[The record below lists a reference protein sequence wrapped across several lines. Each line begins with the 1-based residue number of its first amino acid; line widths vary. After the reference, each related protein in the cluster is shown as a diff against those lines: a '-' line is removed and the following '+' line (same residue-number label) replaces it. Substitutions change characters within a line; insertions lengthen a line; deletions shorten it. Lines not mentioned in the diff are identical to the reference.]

1 MSETV
6 ILVFMVFSA
15 LICAFSII
23 AVTREIIVDAIDRR
37 KGRNAVV
44 ETKTDCATLAEAAAS
59 AAVAALAAQKA
70 ISTET
75 AVTEVEIPV
84 EEPAVEEY
92 VEVEETV
99 VEPFVEETVESQNE
113 KAVRFQPKQVETI
126 DEKYLKLN
134 AEQRGYYDQII
145 CYAAAKEN
153 AKRFKNARYEE
164 YKVGKTRLVRT
175 LIKRGVITCE
185 FILPN
190 ADFKSYIAENKVSV
204 KHAPS
209 IIKVVDEASLQAAKD
224 SMDIV
229 IRAAEEEKEYKKQLA
244 RERRRIAR
252 ANERAA
258 KAAQEAQE

>member
-15 LICAFSII
+15 LICTFSII
-23 AVTREIIVDAIDRR
+23 AVTREIIVDAIDRK
-37 KGRNAVV
+37 KGRKVV
-44 ETKTDCATLAEAAAS
+44 ETQTDCATLAEAAAS

-70 ISTET
+70 ISTES
-75 AVTEVEIPV
+75 AVTEAEVIV
-84 EEPAVEEY
+84 EEPAVEEP
-92 VEVEETV
+92 VVLETVEE
-99 VEPFVEETVESQNE
+99 EPFIEEIPEETVEVEVDSV
-113 KAVRFQPKQVETI
+113 KDTAVRFQPKKVETI
-126 DEKYLKLN
+126 DEKYLHLT
-134 AEQRGYYDQII
+134 AEQRDYYDEIVM
-145 CYAAAKEN
+145 YAAKKAN

-164 YKVGKTRLVRT
+164 YKVGKTRLIRM

-209 IIKVVDEASLQAAKD
+209 VIKVVDTASLQAAKD

-229 IRAAEEEKEYKKQLA
+229 IRAAEEEREYKKQLA
-244 RERRRIAR
+244 LEKRREKR
-252 ANERAA
+252 ESA
-258 KAAQEAQE
+258 K